1 MRIVI
6 SGFLLTF
13 FSSFGQTFLISLYVP
28 GIMKD
33 FGISNS
39 FFGSIYG
46 AATVLSAFA
55 LIYAGNLIDTWPLKR
70 YTAASVLIL
79 ASASVVTGSAFSI
92 ILIFFGIWGLRFAG
106 QGLLSHISNTS
117 VSRYF
122 TAARGKALSV
132 SSLGYSAGEGFLPV
146 ITGIIIASFGWR
158 ISMFFNAAFL
168 ILILLPVIILVL
180 GSREF
185 RGSADEEES
194 PGEANPDEKSPGV
207 AGKAEIRGKPGAAIN
222 NPPKFS
228 RKLLFADKRFYIIA
242 SNSFLQPFI
251 VTGLFFYQ
259 LALASDKGW
268 PVELITSSFIL
279 YAAGRAVFSLAGG
292 PLVDR
297 FTAVRMLPWYLFP
310 FAAALTALLFFRHP
324 FTAPFYLILTGI
336 SIGISSTVKTAVLAE
351 VFGTK
356 NIGSVRSVFAMISV
370 LSTAASPAL
379 FGFIL
384 DAGFPF
390 NTIILLSLIITGISI
405 IISFNLSGMAGI
417 KTGKNH
423 KNRVCK

>member
-1 MRIVI
+1 MFFKEKINDGMRIVI

-13 FSSFGQTFLISLYVP
+13 FSSFGQTFLVSLYVP

-39 FFGSIYG
+39 VFGSIYG

-55 LIYAGNLIDTWPLKR
+55 LMYAGNLIDTWPLKK
-70 YTAASVLIL
+70 YTTAAIL
-79 ASASVVTGSAFSI
+79 VFTAAGILTGSAFNI
-92 ILIFFGIWGLRFAG
+92 IMIFFGIWGLRFAG
-106 QGLLSHISNTS
+106 QGLLTHISSTS

-122 TAARGKALSV
+122 TAARGKALSIA
-132 SSLGYSAGEGFLPV
+132 SLGYSAGEGFLPV
-146 ITGIIIASFGWR
+146 ATGIIIASFGWR
-158 ISMFFNAAFL
+158 ISMYFNAAFL
-168 ILILLPVIILVL
+168 FLILLPVIILVM
-180 GSREF
+180 GNREF
-185 RGSADEEES
+185 REGPENHTARDLKNKTDENNNS
-194 PGEANPDEKSPGV
+194 GGKRLPSGE
-207 AGKAEIRGKPGAAIN
+207 
-222 NPPKFS
+222 FS
-228 RKLLFADKRFYIIA
+228 RKKLFKDRRFYIIA
-242 SNSFLQPFI
+242 SNSFLQPFV

-259 LALASDKGW
+259 LVLASDKGW

-297 FTAVRMLPWYLFP
+297 YTAVKMLPYYLVP
-310 FAAALTALLFFRHP
+310 FAAALTALLFFRNP
-324 FTAPFYLILTGI
+324 FIAPLYLILTGI

-356 NIGSVRSVFAMISV
+356 NIGSIRSVFAMISV

-384 DAGFPF
+384 DAGLPF
-390 NTIILLSLIITGISI
+390 NSIILFSLLVTIVSI
-405 IISFNLSGMAGI
+405 IVSFNLPGPERKKQGI
-417 KTGKNH
+417 YSVL
-423 KNRVCK
+423 R

>member
-6 SGFLLTF
+6 SGFLLAF
-13 FSSFGQTFLISLYVP
+13 FSSFGQTFLVSLYVP

-39 FFGSIYG
+39 VFGSIYG

-55 LIYAGNLIDTWPLKR
+55 LMYAGNLMDTWPLKK
-70 YTAASVLIL
+70 YTTAAIL
-79 ASASVVTGSAFSI
+79 VFTAAGILTGSAFNI
-92 ILIFFGIWGLRFAG
+92 IMIFFGIWGLRFAG
-106 QGLLSHISNTS
+106 QGLLTHISSTS

-122 TAARGKALSV
+122 TAARGKALSIA
-132 SSLGYSAGEGFLPV
+132 SLGYSAGEGFLPV
-146 ITGIIIASFGWR
+146 ITGMITASFGWR

-168 ILILLPVIILVL
+168 FLILLPVIILVM
-180 GSREF
+180 GNREF
-185 RGSADEEES
+185 RDGTEKQTARELK
-194 PGEANPDEKSPGV
+194 NKPD
-207 AGKAEIRGKPGAAIN
+207 IN
-222 NPPKFS
+222 NGSGGKGLPSGEFS
-228 RKLLFADKRFYIIA
+228 RKKLFTDRRFYIIA
-242 SNSFLQPFI
+242 SNSFLQPFV

-259 LALASDKGW
+259 LVLASDKGW

-297 FTAVRMLPWYLFP
+297 YTAVKMLPYYLIP
-310 FAAALTALLFFRHP
+310 FAAALTALLFFHNP
-324 FTAPFYLILTGI
+324 FIAPLYLILTGI

-356 NIGSVRSVFAMISV
+356 NIGSIRSVFAMISV
-370 LSTAASPAL
+370 LNTAASPAL

-390 NTIILLSLIITGISI
+390 NSIILVSLLVTIVSVMV
-405 IISFNLSGMAGI
+405 SFNLPGQE
-417 KTGKNH
+417 KK
-423 KNRVCK
+423 KERLYRVRR